1 MAAVLIETQ
10 LFVQFQTIHG
20 VEKIAEIQGFL
31 WLESLSIDNR
41 HLHGF

>member
-1 MAAVLIETQ
+1 MAVVLIETQ
-10 LFVQFQTIHG
+10 LFVQFQTILG

-31 WLESLSIDNR
+31 WLESSSRDNR